1 MKSPTESNSLTKAM
15 NLPKSKTGWAKKFL
29 MLLSILNNTEL
40 LPLHSYT
47 VYAAPLYL
55 SGHHCMT
62 RMNRMPAKSPNASNI
77 WQREVVL
84 RPLEGIA
91 PGFVTLALKVPAG
104 RLLTV

>member
-1 MKSPTESNSLTKAM
+1 
-15 NLPKSKTGWAKKFL
+15 

-77 WQREVVL
+77 WQREVV
-84 RPLEGIA
+84 PLEGIA
-91 PGFVTLALKVPAG
+91 PGFGTALKVPTG

>member
-1 MKSPTESNSLTKAM
+1 
-15 NLPKSKTGWAKKFL
+15 

-47 VYAAPLYL
+47 VYAASLYL

-84 RPLEGIA
+84 RPIEGIA
-91 PGFVTLALKVPAG
+91 PGFVTLALKVLAG